1 VGADLTT
8 SRLLSAY
15 KQGIFPWYNTGE
27 PILWWSPDPRMVL
40 KPEEVRVTKSMRK
53 SLRDG
58 GWEVTFNT
66 HFLEVMLHCKRIPRE
81 GQNGTWITNDMVT
94 AYLKLHELGHA
105 ESVEVWQDGTL
116 VGGLYG
122 INLRENK
129 VFCGESM
136 FSKVSN
142 ASKVALVTLA
152 RKLEKESYKLIDCQV
167 YTPHLERMGAHEIP
181 REEFLKLLKTTT

>member
-1 VGADLTT
+1 
-8 SRLLSAY
+8 
-15 KQGIFPWYNTGE
+15 
-27 PILWWSPDPRMVL
+27 
-40 KPEEVRVTKSMRK
+40 MRK